1 MQKNMQTPI
10 KINGISESIYAG
22 FWIRVWAQLL
32 DTLFV
37 LPVLFLTLYINGLGK
52 NMYFY
57 TLLPN
62 LLFILWYN
70 VYLPQ
75 KNGGTPGKTMAG
87 ITIIRLDGNYISWKE
102 AALLYVVVFSLSI
115 INIIMISC
123 NVLKSNDSV
132 FMSLGWL
139 KRSQYL
145 MSLSPTFFKLTSWL
159 ANLWFVGEYVVLLI
173 NKRKRSISD
182 FIAGTVVV
190 KTDYLNDIE
199 LALNTNNSE
208 S

>member
-1 MQKNMQTPI
+1 MQTPL
-10 KINGISESIYAG
+10 KLSGITESIYAG
-22 FWIRVWAQLL
+22 FWIRVWAQIL
-32 DTLFV
+32 DTVFV
-37 LPVLFLTLYINGLGK
+37 LPVLFLILYINGLGK

-70 VYLPQ
+70 IYLPQ

-102 AALLYVVVFSLSI
+102 AALLYVVLFSLSTL
-115 INIIMISC
+115 NIIMISC
-123 NVLKSNDSV
+123 NVLKANDTL

-145 MSLSPTFFKLTSWL
+145 MSFSPIFFKLTSWL
-159 ANLWFVGEYVVLLI
+159 TNLWFVGEYFVLLI

-199 LALNTNNSE
+199 MALNTNSSE

>member
-1 MQKNMQTPI
+1 MQTPL
-10 KINGISESIYAG
+10 KLSGITESIYAG
-22 FWIRVWAQLL
+22 FWIRVWAQIL
-32 DTLFV
+32 DTVFV
-37 LPVLFLTLYINGLGK
+37 LPVLFLILYINGLGK

-102 AALLYVVVFSLSI
+102 AALLYVVLFSLSTL
-115 INIIMISC
+115 NIIMISC
-123 NVLKSNDSV
+123 NVLKANDTL

-139 KRSQYL
+139 KRSQYI
-145 MSLSPTFFKLTSWL
+145 MSFSPIFFKLTSWL
-159 ANLWFVGEYVVLLI
+159 TNLWFVGEYFVLLI

-199 LALNTNNSE
+199 MALNTNSSE

>member
-1 MQKNMQTPI
+1 MQAQSKLS
-10 KINGISESIYAG
+10 GITESIYAG
-22 FWIRVWAQLL
+22 FWTRVWAQIL
-32 DTLFV
+32 DALFV
-37 LPVLFLTLYINGLGK
+37 LPIVFLTLYLNGLGK

-57 TLLPN
+57 TLLPT
-62 LLFILWYN
+62 LLFMLWYN

-115 INIIMISC
+115 LNIIMISC
-123 NVLKSNDSV
+123 NVLKANESV
-132 FMSLGWL
+132 FMGLGWL
-139 KRSQYL
+139 KKSQYL
-145 MSLSPTFFKLTSWL
+145 MSLSPIFFKLTSWL
-159 ANLWFVGEYVVLLI
+159 TNLWFVGEYLVLLI

-199 LALNTNNSE
+199 MALNTNSSE

>member
-1 MQKNMQTPI
+1 MQIPL

-22 FWIRVWAQLL
+22 FWIRVWAQIL

-87 ITIIRLDGNYISWKE
+87 ITIIRLDGNYIRWKE

-115 INIIMISC
+115 LNIIMISC
-123 NVLKSNDSV
+123 NILKANDSV

-139 KRSQYL
+139 KKSQYL
-145 MSLSPTFFKLTSWL
+145 MSLSPIFFKLTSWFT
-159 ANLWFVGEYVVLLI
+159 NLWFVGEYVVLLI

>member
-1 MQKNMQTPI
+1 MQTPL
-10 KINGISESIYAG
+10 KLSGITESIYAG
-22 FWIRVWAQLL
+22 FWIRVWAQIL
-32 DTLFV
+32 DTVFV
-37 LPVLFLTLYINGLGK
+37 LPVLFLILYINGLGK

-102 AALLYVVVFSLSI
+102 AALLYVVLFSLSTR
-115 INIIMISC
+115 NIIMISC
-123 NVLKSNDSV
+123 NVLKANDTL

-145 MSLSPTFFKLTSWL
+145 MSFSPIFFKLTSWL
-159 ANLWFVGEYVVLLI
+159 TNLWFVGEYFVLLI

-199 LALNTNNSE
+199 MALNTNSSE

>member
-1 MQKNMQTPI
+1 MQTPL
-10 KINGISESIYAG
+10 KLSGITESIYAG
-22 FWIRVWAQLL
+22 FWIRVWAQIL
-32 DTLFV
+32 DTVFV
-37 LPVLFLTLYINGLGK
+37 LPVLFLILYINGLGK

-75 KNGGTPGKTMAG
+75 KNGGTPGKTMAW

-102 AALLYVVVFSLSI
+102 AALLYVVLFSLSTL
-115 INIIMISC
+115 NIIMISC
-123 NVLKSNDSV
+123 NVLKANDTL

-145 MSLSPTFFKLTSWL
+145 MSFSPIFFKLTSWL
-159 ANLWFVGEYVVLLI
+159 TNLWFVGEYVVLLI

-199 LALNTNNSE
+199 MALNTNSSE

>member
-1 MQKNMQTPI
+1 MQTPL
-10 KINGISESIYAG
+10 KLSGITESIYAG
-22 FWIRVWAQLL
+22 FWIRVWAQIL
-32 DTLFV
+32 DTVFV
-37 LPVLFLTLYINGLGK
+37 LPVLFLILYINGLGK

-102 AALLYVVVFSLSI
+102 AALLYVVLFSLSTL
-115 INIIMISC
+115 NIIMISC
-123 NVLKSNDSV
+123 NVLKANDTL

-145 MSLSPTFFKLTSWL
+145 MSFSPIFFKLTSWL
-159 ANLWFVGEYVVLLI
+159 TNLWFVGEYFVLLI

-199 LALNTNNSE
+199 MALNTNSSE

>member
-1 MQKNMQTPI
+1 MQTPL
-10 KINGISESIYAG
+10 KLSGITESIYAG
-22 FWIRVWAQLL
+22 FWIRVWAQIL
-32 DTLFV
+32 DTVFV

-102 AALLYVVVFSLSI
+102 AALLYVVLFSLSTL
-115 INIIMISC
+115 NIIMISC
-123 NVLKSNDSV
+123 NVLKANDTL

-145 MSLSPTFFKLTSWL
+145 MSFSPIFFKLTSWL
-159 ANLWFVGEYVVLLI
+159 TNLWFVGEYFVLLI

-199 LALNTNNSE
+199 MALNTNSSE

>member
-1 MQKNMQTPI
+1 MQTPL
-10 KINGISESIYAG
+10 KLSGITESIYAG
-22 FWIRVWAQLL
+22 FWIRVWAQIL
-32 DTLFV
+32 DTVFV

-87 ITIIRLDGNYISWKE
+87 ITIIRLDGNYIRWKE

-115 INIIMISC
+115 LNIIMISC
-123 NVLKSNDSV
+123 NILKANDSV

-139 KRSQYL
+139 KKSQYL
-145 MSLSPTFFKLTSWL
+145 MSLSPIFFKLTSWFT
-159 ANLWFVGEYVVLLI
+159 NLWFVGEYVVLLI

>member
-1 MQKNMQTPI
+1 MQTPI

-22 FWIRVWAQLL
+22 FWIRVWAQIL

-87 ITIIRLDGNYISWKE
+87 ITIIRLDGNYIRWKE

-115 INIIMISC
+115 LNIIMISC
-123 NVLKSNDSV
+123 NILKANDSV

-139 KRSQYL
+139 KKSQYL
-145 MSLSPTFFKLTSWL
+145 MSLSPIFFKLTSWFT
-159 ANLWFVGEYVVLLI
+159 NLWFVGEYVVLLI

-199 LALNTNNSE
+199 LALNTNNSK